1 MNILALILMVILIA
15 LALSASFALTA
26 GMFYLICLCFG
37 LVFTWKVALGIWLLL
52 ILISSF
58 ISRK

>member
-1 MNILALILMVILIA
+1 MKILTLILMVILIA
-15 LALSASFALTA
+15 LALSASFVLTA

-37 LVFTWKVALGIWLLL
+37 LAFTWKMTLGIWLLL
-52 ILISSF
+52 MLISLF